1 MMLYDYIL
9 SSLDKA
15 HYEMI
20 DEGKRYYGEIP
31 ALKGVWAT
39 EETLEACRREL
50 SSTLEGWIILRLRRN
65 LPVPGFK
72 MPRLKTRE
80 KKEAY
85 A

>member
-1 MMLYDYIL
+1 MLYDYIL
-9 SSLDKA
+9 ASLDKA

-50 SSTLEGWIILRLRRN
+50 SSALEGWIILRLRRN
-65 LPVPGFK
+65 LPVPGFR
-72 MPRLKTRE
+72 MPRLKMRE
-80 KKEAY
+80 KKEVY